1 MLKLPVFR
9 KPKGI
14 VKPRLPHLEYTL
26 LKKLLHNGSE
36 PGQEK
41 KLLLQSKITLNH
53 KIDMPNIKP
62 SSLSDVSASGK
73 PKKLLDQYSEFL
85 RNRHYS
91 LRTEKTYI
99 GWVRQYI
106 LFHGKR
112 HPREM
117 GVDEINAFITH
128 LVNQKAV
135 SASTQNQAISA
146 ILFLYRNVLQI
157 ELDDRALVPIR
168 PTRPKRVPTVLS
180 RQEAKKVIAHLDGL
194 YKLMT
199 QIMYGSGLRLMEVM
213 RLRVKD
219 LDFANHQIVVRDGKG
234 ENDRVTMFP
243 DILLEPLRLHLQQ
256 VKAQHDLDLALGH
269 GTVYLPYAL
278 ERKYPTANREF
289 AWQYVFPARELSI
302 DPVSGLKQRHHLNEA
317 NLQRAVKQAARLA
330 HIDKPVT
337 PHAFR
342 HSFATH
348 LLENGYDIRTVQEL
362 LGHKDVKTTM
372 IYTHVLNR
380 GGLAV
385 KSPLDEIRE
394 KKAEYSVGL
403 HACLAACVPA
413 AQWSGIKSPLD
424 P

>member
-1 MLKLPVFR
+1 
-9 KPKGI
+9 
-14 VKPRLPHLEYTL
+14 
-26 LKKLLHNGSE
+26 
-36 PGQEK
+36 
-41 KLLLQSKITLNH
+41 
-53 KIDMPNIKP
+53 MPNIPYSSPP
-62 SSLSDVSASGK
+62 SNVPPQGK
-73 PKKLLDQYSEFL
+73 SKKLLDQYSEFL

-106 LFHGKR
+106 LYHNKR

-117 GVDEINAFITH
+117 GVVEINDFITH
-128 LVNQKAV
+128 LVNQKTV

-157 ELDDRALVPIR
+157 ELDEQALLPIR
-168 PTRPKRVPTVLS
+168 PTKPKRVPTVLS
-180 RQEAKKVIAHLDGL
+180 RQEAKKVIAHLEGV
-194 YKLMT
+194 YKIMT

-219 LDFANHQIVVRDGKG
+219 LDFANHQIIVRDGKG
-234 ENDRVTMFP
+234 ENDRVTLFP
-243 DILLEPLRLHLQQ
+243 EVLLEPLRLHLQQ
-256 VKAQHDLDLALGH
+256 VRARHELDLAMGH

-278 ERKYPTANREF
+278 ERKYPNASREF
-289 AWQYVFPARELSI
+289 AWQYVFPAHELSL
-302 DPVSGLKQRHHLNEA
+302 DPVSGVKQRHHLNEA
-317 NLQRAVKQAARLA
+317 NLQRAVKQAAQLA
-330 HIDKPVT
+330 RIDKSVT

-385 KSPLDEIRE
+385 R
-394 KKAEYSVGL
+394 
-403 HACLAACVPA
+403 
-413 AQWSGIKSPLD
+413 SPLD

>member
-1 MLKLPVFR
+1 
-9 KPKGI
+9 
-14 VKPRLPHLEYTL
+14 
-26 LKKLLHNGSE
+26 
-36 PGQEK
+36 
-41 KLLLQSKITLNH
+41 
-53 KIDMPNIKP
+53 MPNITP
-62 SSLSDVSASGK
+62 SSPSDVPTSGK
-73 PKKLLDQYSEFL
+73 SARPESAPKGKKLLDLYSEFL

-106 LFHGKR
+106 LYHKKR

-117 GVDEINAFITH
+117 GVPEINAYITH

-157 ELDDRALVPIR
+157 ELDEKALVPIR

-180 RQEAKKVIAHLDGL
+180 RDEVKKVIAHMQGI
-194 YKLMT
+194 YKIMT

-219 LDFANHQIVVRDGKG
+219 LDFANRQIIVRDGKG
-234 ENDRVTMFP
+234 ENDRVTTFP
-243 DILLEPLRLHLQQ
+243 AALLEPLRLQLQQ
-256 VKAQHDLDLALGH
+256 VKAQHELDLSLGN
-269 GTVYLPYAL
+269 GTVHLPYAL
-278 ERKYPTANREF
+278 ARKYPNADREF
-289 AWQYVFPARELSI
+289 VWQYVFPAPDLSI
-302 DPVSGLKQRHHLNEA
+302 DPVSGVKQRHHLNEA
-317 NLQRAVKQAARLA
+317 NLQRAVRQAAKLA
-330 HIDKPVT
+330 RMDKPVT

-380 GGLAV
+380 GAKAV
-385 KSPLDEIRE
+385 RSPLD
-394 KKAEYSVGL
+394 
-403 HACLAACVPA
+403 
-413 AQWSGIKSPLD
+413 
-424 P
+424 